1 MHNNIGDYNVSI
13 IISFTVHSFFVVYY
27 CETFDSLS
35 FSLWNLSVYV
45 TFHRSVGIKK
55 LVIQ

>member
-13 IISFTVHSFFVVYY
+13 IISFTVHSFLVVYY

>member
-13 IISFTVHSFFVVYY
+13 ILSFTVHSFFVVYY
-27 CETFDSLS
+27 CETFVSLS
-35 FSLWNLSVYV
+35 FSLWNLSLYV
-45 TFHRSVGIKK
+45 TFHKSVGIKK